1 MTPWRFWK
9 TLRSASSM
17 TTLTPTSELALP
29 GGSAPPGLGGVP
41 APANVLPG
49 GTSTGPLTQGPQLP
63 GTLAPGANV
72 APNNP
77 QSVLSL
83 GASTPSLQPHAAAP
97 NGLPDTAVVAAPAL
111 DSRFGGQALGVPQVA
126 AAPSAQPPST
136 PSTPYYFLGEASGY
150 PSSPAV
156 AAPRDDRVSAQSF
169 GLHGADDLRA
179 LLSSTK
185 SPAGSQSATA
195 AGPGSS
201 Y

>member
-29 GGSAPPGLGGVP
+29 GGSAPPGLPDVATLTRLAGEFFS
-41 APANVLPG
+41 ALPG

-136 PSTPYYFLGEASGY
+136 PSTPYYFL
-150 PSSPAV
+150 
-156 AAPRDDRVSAQSF
+156 
-169 GLHGADDLRA
+169 
-179 LLSSTK
+179 
-185 SPAGSQSATA
+185 
-195 AGPGSS
+195 
-201 Y
+201 